1 MLRTITAK
9 KVQITHN
16 LAVFEYNLAV
26 NGIFLNRNT
35 KQAHLCYK
43 SRYKQQVVLYNS
55 CIILYYQ
62 SMIDRLLLKDLKKW
76 HTKNDRKPL
85 IIRGARQ
92 VGKTTIVKIFAN
104 NFKQHIFL
112 DLEKRKDR
120 ELFEQDLPF
129 EKLLAALFFI
139 NKCDPKEKSTIIFI
153 DEIQNS
159 PKAVATLRYFYEE
172 APDIPVIAAGS
183 LLEVYLEK
191 QKISFPV
198 GRVETLYLY
207 PLTFEEY
214 LSSVDHPSALNA
226 FKQIPVPDYAYDTLF
241 DYFHEYALI
250 GGMPEIVSHYQKY
263 HDLNDVSALYEN
275 LLLSYTD
282 DSAKY
287 ARNNTMYQVIRHAI
301 ETAPLE
307 AGHRIRFQGF
317 GKSSYRSREMGEAL
331 RTLERAMLLYLVYPT
346 TNTELPILPDLKK
359 SPRLQFVD
367 TGFINY
373 FSGIQND
380 YIGLNDL
387 NSIYRGTITEH
398 IIGQEILAAN
408 RSIKNNPVFWVRE
421 KEGSSA
427 EIDYILKHKSTLV
440 PVEVKSGKTG
450 TMKSLHFF
458 IDNSKYNLSIRL
470 FRNKVSISNIQTP
483 KGKHFKLLNLP
494 YFLGGKLN
502 EYLRDIDNL

>member
-1 MLRTITAK
+1 
-9 KVQITHN
+9 
-16 LAVFEYNLAV
+16 
-26 NGIFLNRNT
+26 
-35 KQAHLCYK
+35 
-43 SRYKQQVVLYNS
+43 
-55 CIILYYQ
+55 
-62 SMIDRLLLKDLKKW
+62 MIDRLILTDLEKW
-76 HTKNDRKPL
+76 HTKNNRKPL

-129 EKLLAALFFI
+129 DKLLASLFFI
-139 NKCDPKEKSTIIFI
+139 SKCDPMEKSTLIFI

-159 PKAVATLRYFYEE
+159 PKAVAALRYFYEE
-172 APDIPVIAAGS
+172 APEIPVIAAGS

-198 GRVETLYLY
+198 GRVESIYLY

-214 LSSVDHPSALNA
+214 LSTVDHPSALNA
-226 FKQIPVPDYAYDTLF
+226 FKQIPVPDYACDTLF

-250 GGMPEIVSHYQKY
+250 GGMPEIVSQYQRN
-263 HDLNDVSALYEN
+263 HDLNAVSALYEN

-282 DSAKY
+282 DAAKY
-287 ARNNTMYQVIRHAI
+287 ARNKTLYQVIRHAI

-307 AGHRIRFQGF
+307 AGQRIRFQGF
-317 GKSSYRSREMGEAL
+317 GKSFYRSREMGEAL

-380 YIGLNDL
+380 YIGLKDL
-387 NSIYRGTITEH
+387 NSVYRGKITEH
-398 IIGQEILAAN
+398 IIGQEILASK
-408 RSIKNNPVFWVRE
+408 RSSKNNPVFWVRE
-421 KEGSSA
+421 KKGSSA
-427 EIDYILKHKSTLV
+427 EIDYLLNYNSKLV

-450 TMKSLHFF
+450 TMKSLHVFMD
-458 IDNSKYNLSIRL
+458 ICKNNTGIRL
-470 FRNKVSISNIQTP
+470 FRDKVSISDIQTP
-483 KGKHFKLLNLP
+483 KGKHFKLYNLP
-494 YFLGGKLN
+494 YFLGGKLD
-502 EYLRDIDNL
+502 EYLYTINNL

>member
-1 MLRTITAK
+1 
-9 KVQITHN
+9 
-16 LAVFEYNLAV
+16 
-26 NGIFLNRNT
+26 
-35 KQAHLCYK
+35 
-43 SRYKQQVVLYNS
+43 
-55 CIILYYQ
+55 
-62 SMIDRLLLKDLKKW
+62 MIDRLLLKDLNKW
-76 HTKNDRKPL
+76 HTKNNRKPL

-129 EKLLAALFFI
+129 DKLVAALFFI
-139 NKCDPKEKSTIIFI
+139 KKCDPMEKSTLIFI

-159 PKAVATLRYFYEE
+159 LKAVATLRYFYEE
-172 APDIPVIAAGS
+172 TPDIPVIAAGS

-198 GRVETLYLY
+198 GRVESLYLY

-214 LSSVDHPSALNA
+214 LSSVDHPSALSA
-226 FKQIPVPDYAYDTLF
+226 FKQIPVPDYAYNTLF

-250 GGMPEIVSHYQKY
+250 GGMPEIVSHYQRY
-263 HDLNDVSALYEN
+263 HDLNAVSALYEN

-282 DSAKY
+282 DAAKY
-287 ARNNTMYQVIRHAI
+287 ARNSTLYQVIRHAI

-331 RTLERAMLLYLVYPT
+331 RTMERAMLLYLLYPT

-359 SPRLQFVD
+359 SPRLQFLDV
-367 TGFINY
+367 GFINY
-373 FSGIQND
+373 LSGIQND
-380 YIGLNDL
+380 YIGLKDL
-387 NSIYRGTITEH
+387 NSVYRGTITEH
-398 IIGQEILAAN
+398 IIGNEILATD
-408 RSIKNNPVFWVRE
+408 RYSKSNPIFWVRE

-427 EIDYILKHKSTLV
+427 EIDYILKYKSTLV

-450 TMKSLHFF
+450 TMKSLHLFM
-458 IDNSKYNLSIRL
+458 DNCKYNLAIRL
-470 FRNKVSISNIQTP
+470 FRGNVSISDIQTP
-483 KGKHFKLLNLP
+483 KGTPFRLLNLP
-494 YFLGGKLN
+494 YFLGGLLD
-502 EYLRDIDNL
+502 EYLHNIDSL